1 MTVREAYARGTG
13 LLEQKGIP
21 EAALD
26 AWYLLEH
33 VTGISRAQYFADGG
47 KALDEAQETRYFA
60 LVEKR
65 GQRIPLQHLTGVQEF
80 MGFSFLV
87 NEHVLIPRQDTETLV
102 EEALS
107 VLKREAG
114 PARVLDMCT
123 GSGCIL
129 LSVLKLMCRECG
141 YRTAENSGGKATGY
155 GSGTE
160 SGERA
165 TGYGDGTES
174 GGKATGNVSGAESG
188 RRAEPAFSGSAGG
201 PLIYGTGADLS
212 GPALEVA
219 VQNAVRLGV
228 QADFCRSDLFENIN
242 GRFSMI
248 LSNPPYIRTAEIE
261 TLQEEVR
268 FHDPPAALDG
278 GADGLDFYR
287 RIIRESRDYLLP
299 KGYLMFETGYDQAA
313 AVADL
318 MKAAGF
324 GRISVK
330 KDLAGLDRVVSGVY
344 D

>member
-1 MTVREAYARGTG
+1 MTVREACARGTG

-107 VLKREAG
+107 VLKKEAG

-141 YRTAENSGGKATGY
+141 YRTAANSGGKATGY

-165 TGYGDGTES
+165 TG
-174 GGKATGNVSGAESG
+174 NVSGAESG
-188 RRAEPAFSGSAGG
+188 RRAEPGFSGSAGG
-201 PLIYGTGADLS
+201 PLIYGTGTDLS

-219 VQNAVRLGV
+219 AQNAVRLGV

-268 FHDPPAALDG
+268 FHDPLPALDG
-278 GADGLDFYR
+278 GTDGLDFYR

>member
-1 MTVREAYARGTG
+1 MTVREACARGTG

-47 KALDEAQETRYFA
+47 KALDEAQETRYFV

-141 YRTAENSGGKATGY
+141 YRTAANS
-155 GSGTE
+155 S
-160 SGERA
+160 
-165 TGYGDGTES
+165 
-174 GGKATGNVSGAESG
+174 GKATGNVSGAESG
-188 RRAEPAFSGSAGG
+188 RRTEPVFSGSAGG

-219 VQNAVRLGV
+219 AQNAVRLGV
-228 QADFCRSDLFENIN
+228 KADFCRSDLFENIN